1 MKNKQSFILFL
12 FLLIGSVFTINAQS
26 DYKNEEA
33 IKKLIEKKREYN
45 KSNKTGYRIQLYNG
59 LEKNAKRI
67 KYRFQVEYPGVTTHL
82 GYKAPEWKIQV
93 GHYKTR
99 LDADRALNK
108 IREKFSGA
116 IVIPM

>member
-1 MKNKQSFILFL
+1 MKNKQSFILLL
-12 FLLIGSVFTINAQS
+12 FLLMSAVFTTNAQS
-26 DYKNEEA
+26 DYKNQEA
-33 IKKLIEKKREYN
+33 IKKLIEKKRAYN

-67 KYRFQVEYPGVTTHL
+67 KYRFQLEYPGVTTHL

-108 IREKFSGA
+108 FREKFSGA